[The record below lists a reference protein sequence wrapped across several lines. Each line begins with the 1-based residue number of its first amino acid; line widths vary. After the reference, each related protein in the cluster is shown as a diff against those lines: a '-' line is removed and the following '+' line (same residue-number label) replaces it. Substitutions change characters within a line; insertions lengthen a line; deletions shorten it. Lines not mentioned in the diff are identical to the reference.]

1 MHKKYFLIIMLS
13 HLVVPISM
21 LFPVLRVNE
30 IRLVPSGSTLADE
43 YYINLFDYIYS
54 GLYIFTGFFI
64 LALIT
69 LQIIFSVLALVGLVS
84 KKHRPIIIRLLFVSS
99 FLSAVLGA
107 LQIYSGS
114 SILFILCAI
123 SFALIAFASIKL
135 IKIEEK

>member
-1 MHKKYFLIIMLS
+1 MHKKYFLIVMLS

-30 IRLVPSGSTLADE
+30 IRLASSGSTLADE
-43 YYINLFDYIYS
+43 YYINLFEYIYS
-54 GLYIFTGFFI
+54 GLYTFTGFLI

-69 LQIIFSVLALVGLVS
+69 LQVAFSVLAFVGFLS
-84 KKHRPIIIRLLFVSS
+84 KNLKPMIVRFLFVSS

-114 SILFILCAI
+114 SVLFILCAV
-123 SFALIAFASIKL
+123 SFGLIAFASIKL